1 MSWQKVDDKELL
13 LAIDETEVEV
23 PPEVVEAI
31 AKPRR
36 GRPKKNDD
44 SSSHD
49 PVNSPNHYTAGGV
62 ETIDFIEAKKLNFH
76 LGNVVKYVSRAGM
89 KGQYVQDLEK
99 AAWYLAREIER
110 AKGE

>member
-1 MSWQKVDDKELL
+1 MSWQKVGDED
-13 LAIDETEVEV
+13 LAVVVDEIEMEVT
-23 PPEVVEAI
+23 PEVIEAVT
-31 AKPRR
+31 KPRR
-36 GRPKKNDD
+36 GRPKKSDD

-49 PVNSPNHYTAGGV
+49 PVNNPHHYTAGGV

-89 KGQYVQDLEK
+89 KGEYLQDLEK

>member
-1 MSWQKVDDKELL
+1 MSWQKVGDEN
-13 LAIDETEVEV
+13 LAVAVDEIEMEVT
-23 PPEVVEAI
+23 PEVIEAV

-44 SSSHD
+44 SSSND
-49 PVNSPNHYTAGGV
+49 PVNNPHHYTAGGV

-89 KGQYVQDLEK
+89 KGEYLQDLEK